1 MKDRT
6 YWEKEHNELLKH
18 IEKYFNDTNIQDEDR
33 KISSVIIAV
42 KVIVKTTDTYQE
54 VIERIEQIKSKFKPS
69 DLENQTQMN

>member
-18 IEKYFNDTNIQDEDR
+18 IEKYFNDTNIQNEDK

-42 KVIVKTTDTYQE
+42 NVIVKTTETYQD
-54 VIERIEQIKSKFKPS
+54 VLERIEQIKSKFKPS
-69 DLENQTQMN
+69 DLGNSIQMN